1 MLDTNSWPKHRSN
14 PKVPRSRPSRRPQ
27 ARPRRRLAF
36 VPSSLAP
43 GRIGESGS
51 PGGSTS
57 DLALRGLPS
66 LSDQPQRCAESSCN
80 LGLPAYLEASKM
92 FSAPGNN
99 SLALAAP
106 RPAMEL
112 ANVQQQPNQTLGP
125 GGKQRTSSLEAPIM
139 LLTGHQ
145 SAVYCM
151 KFNPAGTVIASGS
164 HDRDIFLWYVHGE
177 CKNFMVLRGHKNAI
191 LDLQWTID
199 GTQIISASPDKT
211 VRVWDVE
218 TGKQVKKMAEHSSFV
233 NSCCPARKWPPLV
246 VSGSDDGTAKLW
258 DLRQRGAIQTLP
270 DKYQITAVSFSE
282 AADKVFTGGLDNDVK
297 WWDLRK
303 NEVTEYLKGH
313 QDMITGMQLSPDGSY
328 LLTNAMDNEL
338 KIWDLRPYAP
348 ENRNIKTLTG
358 HQHNFEKNLLKC
370 SWSPDNRKVT
380 AGSADRMVYIWD
392 TTSRRILYKLP
403 GHNGSVNETAF
414 HPTEPIIGSCGSD
427 KQIYL
432 GEL

>member
-1 MLDTNSWPKHRSN
+1 
-14 PKVPRSRPSRRPQ
+14 
-27 ARPRRRLAF
+27 
-36 VPSSLAP
+36 
-43 GRIGESGS
+43 
-51 PGGSTS
+51 
-57 DLALRGLPS
+57 
-66 LSDQPQRCAESSCN
+66 
-80 LGLPAYLEASKM
+80 M

-106 RPAMEL
+106 RPGMEL
-112 ANVQQQPNQTLGP
+112 ANAQQHPFQALGP

-145 SAVYCM
+145 SAIYCT

-177 CKNFMVLRGHKNAI
+177 CKNFMVLRGHKNAV
-191 LDLQWTID
+191 LDLQWTTN

-414 HPTEPIIGSCGSD
+414 HPTEPIVGSCGSD